1 MLKKLRITLAV
12 IFSLLITL
20 LFLDFT
26 GALHAWFGWMAK
38 LQFLPALLASN
49 FIVVAAIVVTTL
61 IFGRVYCSIICPLGV
76 YQDGV
81 SWIGEKI
88 RKNHFRYRKNR
99 KWLRYSIA
107 IVFAVLLFLGLNWI
121 AILIAPYSIYGRIAS
136 NIFAPVYQSI
146 NNIFAY
152 FAERWGSYA
161 FYHVDV
167 YIKSL
172 PIFIISLVYFIGIT
186 LSGMFF
192 GRGYCNNICPVGT
205 VLGVFSKYSLLKPHI
220 NAEKCKSCGLCE
232 KNCRCSAIDSES
244 KTIDYSKCVTCFN
257 CIGKCNRGA
266 ISYRLV
272 KSEKLKVKREDG
284 GEIKDEGSTSRKM
297 FLATIAG
304 LATVSAVKAQEKIV
318 DGGLA
323 IIEDKKAPK
332 RNTPLKPAGSQSLKN
347 FTSSCTGCQLC
358 VQSCENHVLRPS
370 TKLENLMQPEM
381 SYERGYCRPECT
393 ACSEVCPAGAIRKV
407 SREEKSSIQIGHAV
421 FIAKNCVSFNGEAE
435 CGNCARRCPSGAI
448 TMMHSDSDDESS
460 PMVPIVNQERCIGC
474 GACEHVCP
482 ARPFS
487 AIYVE
492 GNEVHRTI

>member
-12 IFSLLITL
+12 IFSLLITM

-26 GALHAWFGWMAK
+26 GFFHAWFGWMAK

-49 FIVVAAIVVTTL
+49 FVIVAMLLLITI

-76 YQDGV
+76 YQDSA
-81 SWIGEKI
+81 SWIGEKVH
-88 RKNHFRYRKNR
+88 KNHFHYKKNSHWPR
-99 KWLRYSIA
+99 TI
-107 IVFAVLLFLGLNWI
+107 FFMLFLVLFIIELHGL

-152 FAERWGSYA
+152 FAERLNSYA

-172 PIFIISLVYFIGIT
+172 PIFIISLIYFVGIT
-186 LSGMFF
+186 ISGIFF
-192 GRGYCNNICPVGT
+192 GRGYCNTVCPVGT
-205 VLGVFSKYSLLKPHI
+205 ILGSFARFSLLKPHI
-220 NAEKCKSCGLCE
+220 DSEKCNSCGLCE
-232 KNCRCSAIDSES
+232 MGCRCTAIDSKS
-244 KTIDYSKCVTCFN
+244 MKIDYSKCITCFN
-257 CIGKCNRGA
+257 CIDRCKRGA
-266 ISYRLV
+266 MSYGLV

-284 GEIKDEGSTSRKM
+284 GERKEEGSTSRKM

-304 LATVSAVKAQEKIV
+304 LATASVVKAQEKVV

-332 RNTPLKPAGSQSLKN
+332 RNTPLRPAGSRSNKQ
-347 FTSSCTGCQLC
+347 FTFDCTGCQLC
-358 VQSCENHVLRPS
+358 VQSCENNVLRPS

-381 SYERGYCRPECT
+381 SFERGYCRPECT

-407 SREEKSSIQIGHAV
+407 TREEKSSIQIGHAV
-421 FIAKNCVSFNGEAE
+421 FIAKNCVSYNGEAE
-435 CGNCARRCPSGAI
+435 CGNCARHCPSGAI
-448 TMMHSDSDDESS
+448 TMMHSDADDETS
-460 PMVPIVNQERCIGC
+460 PLVPIVNQERCIGC

-492 GNEVHRTI
+492 GNEVHRVI